1 MTSLLNRWSILATI
15 VGAAVSAPSF
25 GVTAYSIPAPVSGN
39 QNFGGSLGM
48 DFNTTLPITVSH
60 LGVFDSNADGLA
72 VPLTAHIYDRT
83 NTAAPIATLN
93 FAAGNTGTL
102 VGSQRFLALGSPLN
116 LPAGF
121 QGTIVAEGYG
131 ATELNGN
138 GFGGGPFGG
147 TVLNSAGA
155 MNFVGTGRF
164 GTAGLFPATPDG
176 GPASRYGA
184 GTFQFDVAKHPGGPV
199 TFQNPAAILSQGGF
213 PVSALIDGNV
223 TPSVGGTGWANSGL
237 GDNTA
242 VLETTLNITGPNH
255 LTFEI
260 VSGGFGVHTL
270 GRFRLSVTSDD
281 RTTFADGLA
290 NGGDVIA
297 NWTVLDITGAKSS
310 NAGTILTELGDGSI
324 LASGGVAEVET
335 YTLNAFFAGTITGVR
350 LEAIEDASFPFSG
363 PGRASNGN
371 FVVLELRM
379 SAIEIPEPA
388 SASLLLLGAAG
399 LLRRRQRA

>member
-1 MTSLLNRWSILATI
+1 MMRFLNRWSLLAT
-15 VGAAVSAPSF
+15 VAVAALSVPSY

-39 QNFGGSLGM
+39 QNFGGPLGM
-48 DFNTTLPITVSH
+48 DFNTTLPITISH

-72 VPLTAHIYDRT
+72 VPLTAHLYDRT

-102 VGSQRFLALGSPLN
+102 VGSQRFLQLGSPLN

-138 GFGGGPFGG
+138 GGGGTFGG

-155 MNFVGTGRF
+155 LNYVGTSRF
-164 GTAGLFPATPDG
+164 GFTPGQFPTNGDTSVAQ
-176 GPASRYGA
+176 YGA
-184 GTFQFDVAKHPGGPV
+184 GTFQFDVAKHVNGPV
-199 TFQNPAAILSQGGF
+199 TFQNPTAILSQGGF

-223 TPSVGGTGWANSGL
+223 TPSVGAGWANSAL

-242 VLETTLNITGPNH
+242 VLETTRNITGDNI
-255 LTFEI
+255 LSFEI
-260 VSGGFGVHTL
+260 VSGGFGTHTL

-297 NWTVLDITGAKSS
+297 NWTVLDIQTAKSS

-324 LASGGVAEVET
+324 LASGGPAEVET
-335 YTLNAFFAGTITGVR
+335 YFLTSFFQGTITGVR
-350 LEAIEDASFPFSG
+350 LEAIEDPSLPFNG
-363 PGRASNGN
+363 PGRSSSNGN
-371 FVVLELRM
+371 FVVLELSM
-379 SAIEIPEPA
+379 NAVQVPEPA
-388 SASLLLLGAAG
+388 SAALLLMGAAG
-399 LLRRRQRA
+399 LMRRRQRA

>member
-1 MTSLLNRWSILATI
+1 MMSLLNRWSILATI

-297 NWTVLDITGAKSS
+297 NWTVLEALLAVLDDNHLHA
-310 NAGTILTELGDGSI
+310 AVAAELRQVLGDW
-324 LASGGVAEVET
+324 
-335 YTLNAFFAGTITGVR
+335 
-350 LEAIEDASFPFSG
+350 
-363 PGRASNGN
+363 
-371 FVVLELRM
+371 
-379 SAIEIPEPA
+379 
-388 SASLLLLGAAG
+388 
-399 LLRRRQRA
+399 RQRLARSTRGGGKDPAEKASRAEAAALIGRYLEDPGKARRGPAAIIPPGAPI